1 MEVGIGKEWIATN
14 KQVLRLWLART
25 FDPKL
30 LLKESTIAELLPS
43 ASTFLNTFVGG
54 CFICQVQAVS

>member
-30 LLKESTIAELLPS
+30 LLKESIIAEILGL
-43 ASTFLNTFVGG
+43 
-54 CFICQVQAVS
+54 QALF